1 MVNKDKSTVINN
13 KNIIQICC
21 EKPTKKQKQ
30 ESSNQGS
37 RKQKTSFT
45 KDNEMGS
52 QPFNLVNSF
61 PNSSG
66 LGMDRRARFNQAM
79 QDANST
85 KSPYSLFDNGSNTF
99 ERQGNTEGA
108 EQPVQPTINSDTY
121 FEQPQLQRPAF
132 NPKSIIRE
140 PQRMVIDDYSVSSSQ
155 KPWLRTRFQDDID
168 DASQLTDD
176 FEGEPQPDGSSFG
189 SDIPVG
195 GRSRQSDD
203 FSIDTHQDWFSPN
216 ITEGD
221 EIADDIPESENEDN
235 SIDDGEDFG
244 VGPGLEDDDEEDED
258 DTRSNIELNIGPTR
272 FSDNEQPPPIPFKSP
287 YRMIDDEEE
296 VLGEQPTEQKE
307 ESYEEN
313 RWEKIKEAKAEQKL
327 QEEQRQEQLREE
339 QAKAEAEYKK
349 TEEEKRRNFWIQK
362 DEQLKKDNT
371 ILNEYMKLKE
381 KIIAFIDE
389 EKQNSEAENK
399 EKAEGFKPVRGKKA
413 SKVKITKTEQP
424 ELRAE
429 INTAIKNPEII
440 IEKKLRDKG
449 IGNTK
454 DASLILLKLTTGAV
468 QLEQKIADRIALK
481 EEEKKEKAKG
491 VYYPTT
497 SNPPITIENIKQA
510 GGAGGAGVQVAG
522 GRGQA
527 GRRK

>member
-30 ESSNQGS
+30 NNSNQGS
-37 RKQKTSFT
+37 KKQKPSNFI

-61 PNSSG
+61 PNASG

-79 QDANST
+79 QDPNST
-85 KSPYSLFDNGSNTF
+85 KSPYSIFDNGSNTF
-99 ERQGNTEGA
+99 EREGNTVGA
-108 EQPVQPTINSDTY
+108 EQPVQPTINRDTY

-221 EIADDIPESENEDN
+221 EIDDDIPESENEDN

-296 VLGEQPTEQKE
+296 VLQEQPAEQKE

-327 QEEQRQEQLREE
+327 QEEQREEQL
-339 QAKAEAEYKK
+339 QKAMEYK
-349 TEEEKRRNFWIQK
+349 EKLDQERRDAWIQK
-362 DEQLKKDNT
+362 DAKLKKDNA
-371 ILNEYMKLKE
+371 IYNKYIKVKE
-381 KIIAFIDE
+381 KIKLFID
-389 EKQNSEAENK
+389 
-399 EKAEGFKPVRGKKA
+399 
-413 SKVKITKTEQP
+413 
-424 ELRAE
+424 
-429 INTAIKNPEII
+429 
-440 IEKKLRDKG
+440 D
-449 IGNTK
+449 
-454 DASLILLKLTTGAV
+454 
-468 QLEQKIADRIALK
+468 
-481 EEEKKEKAKG
+481 EKAKAETFTPVKG
-491 VYYPTT
+491 K
-497 SNPPITIENIKQA
+497 S
-510 GGAGGAGVQVAG
+510 
-522 GRGQA
+522 
-527 GRRK
+527 